1 MKIQNGSI
9 IPGISISGI
18 KLGITKKEILK
29 IIEGNYQEEILK
41 RGSIIII
48 ENAKFW
54 IAEDGKVDQIGVEGD
69 FQGKYEGIIG
79 LGSTLCDVK
88 EKIGNYIQIYDTYE
102 LENIKGICF
111 ELEDIEDWDQ
121 LKAPIDHIYVFRIT

>member
-48 ENAKFW
+48 ENAKM
-54 IAEDGKVDQIGVEGD
+54 
-69 FQGKYEGIIG
+69 
-79 LGSTLCDVK
+79 
-88 EKIGNYIQIYDTYE
+88 IGNPHG
-102 LENIKGICF
+102 LS
-111 ELEDIEDWDQ
+111 
-121 LKAPIDHIYVFRIT
+121 

>member
-54 IAEDGKVDQIGVEGD
+54 IAEDGK
-69 FQGKYEGIIG
+69 
-79 LGSTLCDVK
+79 
-88 EKIGNYIQIYDTYE
+88 
-102 LENIKGICF
+102 
-111 ELEDIEDWDQ
+111 
-121 LKAPIDHIYVFRIT
+121 